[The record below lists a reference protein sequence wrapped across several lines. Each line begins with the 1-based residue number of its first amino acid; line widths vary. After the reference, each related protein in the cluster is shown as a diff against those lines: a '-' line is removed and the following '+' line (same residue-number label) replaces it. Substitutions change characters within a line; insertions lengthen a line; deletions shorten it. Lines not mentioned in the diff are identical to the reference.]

1 MIGRSWA
8 ASARPDAARRDRTGN
23 PEAGF
28 SVVLAVASI
37 LILLLLGLAMVS
49 MVVEDSDLSL
59 GHVRSNQA
67 FYLAHAGVEYGV
79 KKLAANPSWT
89 GLPMPGKPVGAGAF
103 WVAPPDTVDENGAA
117 LPSGQKRIVATGIVG
132 DAARAIQVHVA
143 SGGIS
148 TFAGNGTM
156 GYAGDGG
163 AAISANLKNP
173 EGVTVA
179 TNGDV
184 YLCDSDNHVIRRVA
198 AVSGIITTV
207 AGTGS
212 PGYTGDGGL
221 ATAAKLKFPE
231 DVTVAANGDLYIA
244 DTGNHVI
251 RRVAAAS
258 GVIVTV
264 AGNGSPGFS
273 GDGGAATSARLASPR
288 GIQAAA
294 NGDLYIGDRSNNR
307 IRKVTAATGTITTIA
322 GTGAGYSGDG
332 GPATA
337 AKLRAPQGLHLAST
351 GDLYVADAGN
361 HVVRKISAAGIITT
375 FAGTGT
381 SGYTGDGGLAI
392 AARLN
397 APEAVHLAPSGDA
410 YVADTGNH
418 VIRKVQAGSQVITT
432 IAGTGVPGFGGDGG
446 AAASAQLDTPR
457 GIAVASTG
465 VFYIGDKNNQRIR
478 KVGGALAVTAWVEAR
493 R

>member
-1 MIGRSWA
+1 MIGRPGVARGNPA
-8 ASARPDAARRDRTGN
+8 AD

-49 MVVEDSDLSL
+49 MVVEDSDLSV

-117 LPSGQKRIVATGIVG
+117 LPPGQKRIVATGIVG
-132 DAARAIQVHVA
+132 DASRAIQVHVA

-148 TFAGNGTM
+148 TLAGNGTM

-163 AAISANLKNP
+163 AATSANLKNP

-198 AVSGIITTV
+198 AATGIITTV
-207 AGTGS
+207 AGNGN
-212 PGYTGDGGL
+212 PGNTGDGGL

-251 RRVAAAS
+251 RKVAAAS

-273 GDGGAATSARLASPR
+273 GDGGVATAARLNSPR
-288 GIQAAA
+288 GIQVAA
-294 NGDLYIGDRSNNR
+294 NGDLYIGDRTNNR
-307 IRKVTAATGTITTIA
+307 IRKVTAATGTITTAA
-322 GTGAGYSGDG
+322 GTGTAGYSGDG

-337 AKLRAPQGLHLAST
+337 AKLRAPQGLHLASN

-361 HVVRKISAAGIITT
+361 HVVRKISAAGIIST

-381 SGYTGDGGLAI
+381 SGYSGDGGLAT

-397 APEAVHLAPSGDA
+397 APEAVHLAPTGDA

-418 VIRKVQAGSQVITT
+418 VIRKVQAGSQAIST
-432 IAGTGVPGFGGDGG
+432 IAGTGAAGFGGDGG
-446 AAASAQLDTPR
+446 AATSAQLDTPR

-465 VFYIGDKNNQRIR
+465 VFYIGDKNNQRVR
-478 KVGGALAVTAWVEAR
+478 KVGGALAVTAWIEAR

>member
-1 MIGRSWA
+1 MIGR
-8 ASARPDAARRDRTGN
+8 PGAARGN
-23 PEAGF
+23 PAADPEAGF

-49 MVVEDSDLSL
+49 MVVEDSDLSV

-117 LPSGQKRIVATGIVG
+117 LPPGQKRIVATGIVG

-148 TFAGNGTM
+148 TLAGNGTM

-163 AAISANLKNP
+163 AATSANLKNP

-198 AVSGIITTV
+198 AATGIITTV
-207 AGTGS
+207 AGNGN
-212 PGYTGDGGL
+212 PGNTGDGGL

-251 RRVAAAS
+251 RKVAAAS

-273 GDGGAATSARLASPR
+273 GDGGVATAARLNSPR
-288 GIQAAA
+288 GIQVAA
-294 NGDLYIGDRSNNR
+294 NGDLYIGDRTNNR
-307 IRKVTAATGTITTIA
+307 IRKVTAATGTITTAA
-322 GTGAGYSGDG
+322 GTGTAGYSGDG

-337 AKLRAPQGLHLAST
+337 AKLRAPQGLHLASN

-361 HVVRKISAAGIITT
+361 HVVRKISAAGIIST

-381 SGYTGDGGLAI
+381 SGYSGDGGLAT

-397 APEAVHLAPSGDA
+397 APEAVHLAPTGDA

-418 VIRKVQAGSQVITT
+418 VIRKVQAGSQAIST
-432 IAGTGVPGFGGDGG
+432 IAGTGAAGFGGDGG
-446 AAASAQLDTPR
+446 AATSAQLDTPR

-465 VFYIGDKNNQRIR
+465 VFYIGDKNNQRVR
-478 KVGGALAVTAWVEAR
+478 KVGGALAVTAWIEAR

>member
-1 MIGRSWA
+1 VIGR
-8 ASARPDAARRDRTGN
+8 PNTARRGPAAD

-148 TFAGNGTM
+148 TFAGNG
-156 GYAGDGG
+156 
-163 AAISANLKNP
+163 N
-173 EGVTVA
+173 
-179 TNGDV
+179 
-184 YLCDSDNHVIRRVA
+184 
-198 AVSGIITTV
+198 
-207 AGTGS
+207 

-231 DVTVAANGDLYIA
+231 DVTVASNGDLYIA

-251 RRVAAAS
+251 RKVAAGS

-273 GDGGAATSARLASPR
+273 GDGGAATAARLNSPR
-288 GIQAAA
+288 GLQVAA

-307 IRKVTAATGTITTIA
+307 IRKVTAATGTITTAA
-322 GTGAGYSGDG
+322 GTGPGYSGDG

-337 AKLRAPQGLHLAST
+337 AKLRVPQGLHLAST

-381 SGYTGDGGLAI
+381 SGYTGDGGLAT

-397 APEAVHLAPSGDA
+397 APEAVHLAPTGDA

-432 IAGTGVPGFGGDGG
+432 IAGTGVSGFGGDGG
-446 AAASAQLDTPR
+446 AATSALLDTPR

-465 VFYIGDKNNQRIR
+465 VFYIGDKNNQRVR
-478 KVGGALAVTAWVEAR
+478 KVGGALAVTAWVEAQR
-493 R
+493 